1 MDMHTIAQYGPLAI
15 SLGTF
20 AEGETAVLLG
30 GAGVEL
36 GLFDFWTVAGAA
48 FAGSLAGD
56 QFFFWLGRLKGS
68 AYLARHPRFGDR
80 VARVSSQLL
89 RHRAALLG
97 TYRFIYGMRG
107 VIPFAFGVSDLS
119 WRFFVL
125 ANLFTAALWSVLVT
139 LVGVHAGKFLTDPS
153 MAARLPLIG
162 AGAALLIGL
171 GLLLHRRFASR
182 HGLRK
187 PLQG

>member
-15 SLGTF
+15 VLGTV
-20 AEGETAVLLG
+20 AEGETVVLLG
-30 GAGVEL
+30 GAGLAL
-36 GLFDFWTVAGAA
+36 GLFDFWTVVGAA

-56 QFFFWLGRLKGS
+56 QFFFWLGRVKGS

-80 VARVSSQLL
+80 VARISHLLL
-89 RHRAALLG
+89 RHRMPLLG

-119 WRFFVL
+119 WRFFLL
-125 ANLFTAALWSVLVT
+125 ANLFTGALWSVLIT

-153 MAARLPLIG
+153 MAARLPILG
-162 AGAALLIGL
+162 AGAALLFGL
-171 GLLLHRRFASR
+171 GMLLRKRFNLR
-182 HGLRK
+182 HELRK
-187 PLQG
+187 PPQG

>member
-36 GLFDFWTVAGAA
+36 GLLDFWTVVGAA

-68 AYLARHPRFGDR
+68 AYLARHPLFGDR
-80 VARVSSQLL
+80 VTRVSGQLL

-119 WRFFVL
+119 WRFFLLV
-125 ANLFTAALWSVLVT
+125 NLFTAALWSVLVT
-139 LVGVHAGKFLTDPS
+139 LIGVHAGKFLTDPS
-153 MAARLPLIG
+153 TAARLPLIG

-171 GLLLHRRFASR
+171 GLLLRRRFASR

-187 PLQG
+187 PFQG